1 MAQNAIGPNFSNEVA
16 AAGLAGLPFSW
27 GSDGL
32 HDTSQLTAAQL
43 TSLEAVLAAHNPA
56 KVPPSQ
62 SYAAAL
68 AAGCQIVSTSTPTLN
83 GTYALDP
90 QTLSNV
96 TSEQVY
102 IATAGKFTNGQTT
115 RAWADATGAFHVFP
129 SPTSFTTFAEAIA
142 QYVDSLSAALA
153 TAEAGGAWSAPPMP
167 SPIP

>member
-1 MAQNAIGPNFSNEVA
+1 MAQTIGPNFPFEVA

-27 GSDGL
+27 GPDGL

-43 TSLEAVLAAHNPA
+43 ASLEAVLAGHNPA
-56 KVPPSQ
+56 KIPASQ

-68 AAGCQIVSTSTPTLN
+68 AAGCQIVSTSTPALN

-90 QTLSNV
+90 QPLSNV

-102 IATAGKFTNGQTT
+102 IATTGKFTNGQTT
-115 RAWADATGAFHVFP
+115 RAWADAGGAFHVFP
-129 SPTSFTTFAEAIA
+129 STAVFTAFAEAIA

-153 TAEAGGAWSAPPMP
+153 TAQTGGAWSAPPMP
-167 SPIP
+167 SPVP